1 MHSTIVAI
9 LATTAGFAAATPL
22 SFAKQAECP
31 SSAKNTAYYVCGN
44 NGFRGYCSVD
54 PCAKPWCPD
63 FKLKTCDPFVKY
75 PNVTVP
81 AANCS
86 TTATTTPVQSG
97 TTTTIIQTETTT
109 TTFCSSSTTPPATC
123 SSSTTPIACSSTQT
137 STTCSES
144 TTPTPAPPPCTGTG
158 GCKKQPIVKKPCTG
172 AGAFYVCANNGFR
185 GNCSVDPCALAWCPD
200 YKPYMCE
207 AVAACD
213 CGAKETKP
221 DAGKNKSSGSERRQ
235 DNNGVC
241 PEGTGY
247 FQVCGNGFRGCCKAD
262 ACGQA
267 SPICPNS
274 AW

>member
-44 NGFRGYCSVD
+44 NDFRGYCSVD

-63 FKLKTCDPFVKY
+63 FNLKTCDPVVKY

-86 TTATTTPVQSG
+86 TTVTTTTVQLG
-97 TTTTIIQTETTT
+97 TTTTTIQTGTTT
-109 TTFCSSSTTPPATC
+109 TTFCSSSTTPPAAC
-123 SSSTTPIACSSTQT
+123 SSSTTPPAACPSSTTPIACSSTQT

-144 TTPTPAPPPCTGTG
+144 TTPTPTPNPCKGTG
-158 GCKKQPIVKKPCTG
+158 GCKEQPVIEKTCTG

-200 YKPYMCE
+200 YQSHTCK
-207 AVAACD
+207 AVAPCD

-235 DNNGVC
+235 DSNGVS
-241 PEGTGY
+241 PESTGY
-247 FQVCGNGFRGCCKAD
+247 
-262 ACGQA
+262 
-267 SPICPNS
+267 
-274 AW
+274 